1 MHIVRLA
8 CREPAAHAVCSLG
21 RTLAWR
27 GAAWRQ
33 VSNRCPLHA
42 CAAPATAASL
52 VRAQPP
58 DRRPRRCQGLLLV
71 LLVGSAGRPALA
83 LPAPGGGVL
92 GKLGVRDAGAWAGVR
107 RPRQSYEVAG
117 GAAVA
122 TLPRS
127 GLLVAQRL
135 TGVVRCVPPLPPT
148 SCPRQLTG
156 QVLHS
161 PEAPVQHTHVSNILP
176 APVSCPMWLH
186 VRGGRQVSR
195 AAGFAGGS
203 HACLPCLGECVWT
216 YAPFAQCFGYAL
228 SRPSRN
234 ACTCRMQPGNRTG
247 CRSQAG
253 RGGAAQRSGGCRA
266 RRRRVYPAGARAAGA
281 GVQAGPRAKVRRV
294 SAAGERPP
302 GRRRSRAGTC
312 ALFAGLLW

>member
-1 MHIVRLA
+1 MPYAVS
-8 CREPAAHAVCSLG
+8 AA
-21 RTLAWR
+21 RWR
-27 GAAWRQ
+27 GAVLPARRQ

-148 SCPRQLTG
+148 SCPRQQQGRFCTLLKRLFST
-156 QVLHS
+156 LMS
-161 PEAPVQHTHVSNILP
+161 PIYSL
-176 APVSCPMWLH
+176 
-186 VRGGRQVSR
+186 RQC
-195 AAGFAGGS
+195 
-203 HACLPCLGECVWT
+203 H
-216 YAPFAQCFGYAL
+216 AQCG
-228 SRPSRN
+228 
-234 ACTCRMQPGNRTG
+234 CT
-247 CRSQAG
+247 
-253 RGGAAQRSGGCRA
+253 
-266 RRRRVYPAGARAAGA
+266 
-281 GVQAGPRAKVRRV
+281 
-294 SAAGERPP
+294 
-302 GRRRSRAGTC
+302 
-312 ALFAGLLW
+312 